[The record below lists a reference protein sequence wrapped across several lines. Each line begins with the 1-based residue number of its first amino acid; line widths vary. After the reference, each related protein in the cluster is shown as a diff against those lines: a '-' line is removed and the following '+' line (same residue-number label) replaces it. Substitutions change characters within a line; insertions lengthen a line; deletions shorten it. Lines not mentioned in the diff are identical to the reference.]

1 MTGPGGLFD
10 TGIGLPGFA
19 LLAAASAA
27 AGAVNSVAGGG
38 TILTFPVL
46 AALLPPDP
54 ARLVVANATSTIGL
68 WPGAAIAA
76 WAYRGERDGQ
86 SPWARWLLLPSA
98 AGAVVGVWL
107 VLTLPPGSCGGASDF
122 LLIASRPS
130 DHARHL
136 AGGRLGPVREG
147 HA

>member
-1 MTGPGGLFD
+1 LR
-10 TGIGLPGFA
+10 
-19 LLAAASAA
+19 
-27 AGAVNSVAGGG
+27 V
-38 TILTFPVL
+38 
-46 AALLPPDP
+46 
-54 ARLVVANATSTIGL
+54 ARLGGHVEIVERRRLRTRRTAGVESAHIFGSVVSEI
-68 WPGAAIAA
+68 ID
-76 WAYRGERDGQ
+76 EV
-86 SPWARWLLLPSA
+86 
-98 AGAVVGVWL
+98 VVGVWL